1 MGLLYLFALFSL
13 ISGNDGTLDMTA
25 LSQQVNCTDP
35 QSILVSG
42 QKCLDEYNIPL
53 KLPSIANFSVLP
65 KLITP
70 AYLADIC
77 RNVDAYEKTQVC
89 TETILAKCNTSTPLT
104 RADYK
109 KIQEYV
115 CANLDKFNI
124 TCMFEMVSK
133 IGDCSSTYNYLTTS
147 DFNKLNFAEFN
158 HKATCMTEKMS
169 SICVRKYLPACGQ
182 VALHIFN
189 AYQPNNTECL
199 TPNSFDTPTV
209 DCSTTDNIRSSY
221 HQCFIY
227 NGIPFQFPENL
238 TSEDTSQHIMRAIT
252 MDDNMCSNLKDYQQA
267 VNCTLQVQKQCSDDA
282 MKPTVADS
290 KTVQDGLAKLCGH
303 IGDFDTKCVQNTPKG
318 TCRSRRPALDP
329 KHLCAATSA
338 TQNCLVSAVSS
349 CSKTT
354 VSMFKVVL
362 LSQSPSMC
370 LKQATGSPLIG

>member
-1 MGLLYLFALFSL
+1 MGLLYLFALFFF

-25 LSQQVNCTDP
+25 LSQQVNCSDP
-35 QSILVSG
+35 QSILVPG
-42 QKCLDEYNIPL
+42 QKCFDEYNIPL
-53 KLPSIANFSVLP
+53 KLPSIANFSVWP

-77 RNVDAYEKTQVC
+77 RNVDAYEKSQEC

-104 RADYK
+104 PAYDMK
-109 KIQEYV
+109 LQEYM
-115 CANLDKFNI
+115 CANLDKFKI
-124 TCMFEMVSK
+124 TCMFEMASK
-133 IGDCSSTYNYLTTS
+133 IGDCSSTHKYLTTS
-147 DFNKLNFAEFN
+147 DLIKLKFTEVD

-169 SICVRKYLPACGQ
+169 SICVQKYMPACGQ
-182 VALHIFN
+182 VALHIYN
-189 AYQPNNTECL
+189 GYQPNNTECL
-199 TPNSFDTPTV
+199 TPNSLDTPTV
-209 DCSTTDNIRSSY
+209 DCSTTEDIRSSY
-221 HQCFIY
+221 HQCLVY
-227 NGIPFQFPENL
+227 NGILFQFPENL

-290 KTVQDGLAKLCGH
+290 QTVQDGLAKLCGH
-303 IGDFDTKCVQNTPKG
+303 IGDFDTKCVQNAPKG
-318 TCRSRRPALDP
+318 TCGSRRPALDP
-329 KHLCAATSA
+329 KHLCATTSA

-349 CSKTT
+349 CSKRT
-354 VSMFKVVL
+354 VSMFKDVL